1 MHNGRTYEQY
11 QYPVSAISQ
20 RQEQPS
26 AFYRRMYTTKMK
38 NPILRISLFP
48 SPRQAGDVVCRQMG
62 YARAARVST
71 GGSTSKAFLITD
83 VVCNGNEKSLLECQH
98 SSTETID
105 ACPAGPVKVRKERER
120 EREREGERERRRPK
134 K

>member
-1 MHNGRTYEQY
+1 M
-11 QYPVSAISQ
+11 
-20 RQEQPS
+20 
-26 AFYRRMYTTKMK
+26 
-38 NPILRISLFP
+38 
-48 SPRQAGDVVCRQMG
+48 VCRQMG

-105 ACPAGPVKVRKERER
+105 ACPAGPVKVSKEGGREGGREGEREKERER
-120 EREREGERERRRPK
+120 EFYVCIVCLFVE
-134 K
+134 